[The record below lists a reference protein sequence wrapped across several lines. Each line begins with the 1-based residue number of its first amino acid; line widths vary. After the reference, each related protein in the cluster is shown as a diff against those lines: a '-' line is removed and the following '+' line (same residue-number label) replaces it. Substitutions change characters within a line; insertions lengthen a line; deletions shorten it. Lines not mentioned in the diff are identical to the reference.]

1 MAESDGQGT
10 GHGAGQGTGHGAGQG
25 AAQASHSTSRS
36 RPGQRRVTQWMRD
49 YVRLPGIPDEYIA
62 QDGAPRAVWTRF
74 FEAFATLS
82 PADIERRFGAAD
94 RHLREAG
101 VTYRAPGESAERLW
115 PLSHLPLLIDESE
128 WQQLSAG
135 IAQRAELLERV
146 LRDLYGEG
154 RLVAEG
160 AIPAA
165 AIAGS
170 SEYLRPV
177 CGLKPPGGRYLSLY
191 AADVGRG
198 PDGRWW
204 VLGDRTQAPSGAG
217 YALENRLVLSRAF
230 ASLYKSMNVERVA
243 PFFEAFRDSL
253 RAGADRDEPRI
264 GVLTPGSFSETYF
277 EHATLARYLGFL
289 LVEGDDLAVSGDRI
303 YIRTVAGLKRLDVLL
318 RRVDSNSLDPLELD
332 ASSHLGV
339 PGLIDVLRKDG
350 AVVANMPGSGVLE
363 ARALLGFLPSL
374 SRRFFGE
381 DLKMPHIAT
390 WWCGQKA
397 AREEVLSRLDE
408 LAIEG
413 AYGPGVPGFAS
424 HGPVIAS
431 ELSAAE
437 RGRLVDLIN
446 ERGIDFVGQELVRL
460 STMPVWDQ
468 GRITPRPFVLRVFAA
483 ATADGGWTIMPGGF
497 CRIAEKLDARAV
509 SMGDG
514 ARAADVWVVSDKEV
528 STRTLLPATD
538 TVRIR
543 RIAGVLPSRAAD
555 NLFWLGR
562 YLERAEATLR
572 LVRALGTLQR
582 DPGKGS
588 SGLTQSAERIQ
599 RMLVAWGAVSQ
610 ASRTQAARVAAE
622 ALQGEERFGSALSL
636 VRSAQRAA
644 TSLRERLSPDAWQ
657 VITEMTGRL
666 AEEVDDDD
674 GVVSAAE
681 LTLQELA
688 SFAGLSQENMNR
700 AAGWRFLKMGHRVE
714 RAINT
719 ARFARQFAYDEAS
732 GEDLDVLLTLVDCQ
746 ITYRSRYLVGPV
758 LAPVRDLVVLDS
770 YNPRSVA
777 FQVEDLNGHIASLPA
792 LKESGLIER
801 PQRLAVAL
809 QAMLT
814 TAEAGALDTKTLF
827 ALEQD
832 LLGLADAIGSH
843 YFPHGPNASRPEK
856 LTGLA

>member
-1 MAESDGQGT
+1 MV
-10 GHGAGQGTGHGAGQG
+10 
-25 AAQASHSTSRS
+25 AQAGSSQGSKV
-36 RPGQRRVTQWMRD
+36 RPGTRRVAQWARD

-62 QDGAPRAVWTRF
+62 QDGAPREVWTRF
-74 FEAFATLS
+74 FEAFAALS

-101 VTYRAPGESAERLW
+101 VTYRAPGEAADKLW
-115 PLSHLPLLIDESE
+115 PLSHLPLLIGAAE
-128 WQQLSAG
+128 WQQLCAG
-135 IAQRAELLERV
+135 IVQRAELLELV
-146 LRDLYGEG
+146 LNDLYGEA
-154 RLVAEG
+154 RLIAEG

-170 SEYLRPV
+170 NEYLRPV
-177 CGLKPPGGRYLSLY
+177 CGIKPPGGRYLNLY

-204 VLGDRTQAPSGAG
+204 VLNDRTQAPSGTG

-243 PFFEAFRDSL
+243 PFFEAFRESL
-253 RAGADRDEPRI
+253 RASADRDEPRI
-264 GVLTPGSFSETYF
+264 GLLTPGSFSETYF

-303 YIRTVAGLKRLDVLL
+303 HIRTVAGLKRLDVLL

-332 ASSHLGV
+332 ASSQLGV
-339 PGLIDVLRKDG
+339 PGLIDVLRKNG
-350 AVVANMPGSGVLE
+350 VVVANMPGSGVLE
-363 ARALLGFLPSL
+363 SRALLGFLPSL

-381 DLKMPHIAT
+381 NLKMPHIAT

-397 AREEVLSRLDE
+397 AQEEVLSRLDDF
-408 LAIEG
+408 AIEG
-413 AYGPGVPGFAS
+413 AHGRGVPGFPGT
-424 HGPVIAS
+424 GPVLPA
-431 ELSAAE
+431 ELTSSD
-437 RGRLVDLIN
+437 RGRLVAAIN
-446 ERGIDFVGQELVRL
+446 NRGIDYVGQELVRL
-460 STMPVWDQ
+460 STTPVWDK

-483 ATADGGWTIMPGGF
+483 ATSGGWTVMPGGF
-497 CRIAEKLDARAV
+497 CRIAEQLDARAV

-514 ARAADVWVVSDKEV
+514 ARAADVWVVSDKAV
-528 STRTLLPATD
+528 STASLLPPPDA
-538 TVRIR
+538 VRIR
-543 RIAGVLPSRAAD
+543 RIAGWVPSRAAD

-572 LVRALGTLQR
+572 LVRALGVPLR
-582 DPGKGS
+582 DAGKGAAAA
-588 SGLTQSAERIQ
+588 QHSADRIQ
-599 RMLVAWGAVSQ
+599 RLLVTWGATSL
-610 ASRTQAARVAAE
+610 AARAQPAKIAAE

-636 VRSAQRAA
+636 VRAAQRNA

-657 VITEMTGRL
+657 VITEMAERL
-666 AEEVDDDD
+666 AQEVEDDD

-688 SFAGLSQENMNR
+688 SFAGLAQENMNR
-700 AAGWRFLKMGHRVE
+700 AAGWRFLEMGRRAE

-719 ARFARQFAYDEAS
+719 VRFARQFAHDEA
-732 GEDLDVLLTLVDCQ
+732 GGDDLDVLLTLVDCQ
-746 ITYRSRYLVGPV
+746 ITYRSRYLLAPL
-758 LAPVRDLVVLDS
+758 LAPVRDLVVLDP

-777 FQVEDLNGHIASLPA
+777 FQVSALNDHIASLPT
-792 LKESGLIER
+792 LKEGGLIER
-801 PQRLAVAL
+801 PHRLAVNL

-814 TAEAGALDTKTLF
+814 PAEATSLDTKTLF

-832 LLGLADAIGSH
+832 LLNLADAIGSH

-856 LTGLA
+856 LTGTA

>member
-1 MAESDGQGT
+1 MADS
-10 GHGAGQGTGHGAGQG
+10 AGQG
-25 AAQASHSTSRS
+25 ASEGNSSPVSRT
-36 RPGQRRVTQWMRD
+36 RPGHRRVAQWTRD
-49 YVRLPGIPDEYIA
+49 YARLPGIPDEYIA
-62 QDGAPRAVWTRF
+62 QDGTPRAVWSRF
-74 FEAFATLS
+74 FDAFAALA

-101 VTYRAPGESAERLW
+101 VTYRAPGESADRLW
-115 PLSHLPLLIDESE
+115 PLSHLPLLIDEAE
-128 WQQLSAG
+128 WQQLAAG
-135 IAQRAELLERV
+135 IVQRAELFELV
-146 LRDLYGEG
+146 LRDIYGEG

-170 SEYLRPV
+170 AEYLRPV
-177 CGLKPPGGRYLSLY
+177 CGMKPPGGRYLSLY

-204 VLGDRTQAPSGAG
+204 VLGDRTQAPSGSG

-243 PFFEAFRDSL
+243 PFFEAFRDAL
-253 RAGADRDEPRI
+253 RASSDRDEPRI
-264 GVLTPGSFSETYF
+264 GVLTPGAFSETYF
-277 EHATLARYLGFL
+277 EHSTLARYLGFL

-303 YIRTVAGLKRLDVLL
+303 HIRTVAGLKRLDVLL
-318 RRVDSNSLDPLELD
+318 RRVDSNFLDPLELD

-339 PGLIDVLRKDG
+339 PGLMDVLRKDG
-350 AVVANMPGSGVLE
+350 VVVANMPGSGVLE
-363 ARALLGFLPSL
+363 ARALLGFLPGL
-374 SRRFFGE
+374 CRRFLGE
-381 DLKMPHIAT
+381 ELKMPHIAT

-397 AREEVLSRLDE
+397 ARAEVLSRLDE
-408 LAIEG
+408 VAIEG
-413 AYGPGVPGFAS
+413 AYGHGVPGFQS
-424 HGPVIAS
+424 NGPVLAA
-431 ELSAAE
+431 ELSSTERERLMAA
-437 RGRLVDLIN
+437 IN
-446 ERGIDFVGQELVRL
+446 ERGIDYVGQELVRL

-483 ATADGGWTIMPGGF
+483 ATPHGWTLMPGGF
-497 CRIAEKLDARAV
+497 CRIAEQSDARAV

-514 ARAADVWVVSDKEV
+514 ARAADVWVVSDKQV
-528 STRTLLPATD
+528 AARTLLPASD
-538 TVRIR
+538 SVRIR

-572 LVRALGTLQR
+572 LVRALGMQQR
-582 DPGKGS
+582 DAVKGS
-588 SGLTQSAERIQ
+588 PNQMHAVERIQ
-599 RMLVAWGAVSQ
+599 RLLVTWGAASQ
-610 ASRTQAARVAAE
+610 ASRTQPAKVIAE
-622 ALQGEERFGSALSL
+622 ALQSEERFGSALSL
-636 VRSAQRAA
+636 LRSAQRTA

-657 VITEMTGRL
+657 VITEMTERL
-666 AEEVDDDD
+666 AHEVEDDD
-674 GVVSAAE
+674 GIVSAAE

-688 SFAGLSQENMNR
+688 SFAGLAQENMNR
-700 AAGWRFLKMGHRVE
+700 AAGWRFLEMGRRAE

-719 ARFARQFAYDEAS
+719 TRFARQFGFDEA
-732 GEDLDVLLTLVDCQ
+732 GEEDLDVLLTLVDCQ
-746 ITYRSRYLVGPV
+746 ITYRSRYLVAPL
-758 LAPVRDLVVLDS
+758 LAPVRDLAVLDP

-777 FQVEDLNGHIASLPA
+777 FQVLALTEHILSLPA
-792 LKESGLIER
+792 LRESGLIER
-801 PQRLAVAL
+801 PQRLAVAV

-814 TAEAGALDTKTLF
+814 TAEAATLDTKTLF

-832 LLGLADAIGSH
+832 LLNLADAIGLH

>member
-1 MAESDGQGT
+1 MAGQ
-10 GHGAGQGTGHGAGQG
+10 AGQGNSQG
-25 AAQASHSTSRS
+25 SGLGNKA
-36 RPGQRRVTQWMRD
+36 RPGSRRAAQWMRD

-62 QDGAPRAVWTRF
+62 QDGTPRAVWNRF
-74 FEAFATLS
+74 FDAFAALT
-82 PADIERRFGAAD
+82 PGDIERRFGAAD

-101 VTYRAPGESAERLW
+101 VSYRAPGETSDRLW
-115 PLSHLPLLIDESE
+115 PLSHLPLLIDDAD
-128 WQQLSAG
+128 WQQLTAG
-135 IAQRAELLERV
+135 IVQRAQLLELV
-146 LRDLYGEG
+146 LSDLYGEG

-170 SEYLRPV
+170 TEYLRSV
-177 CGLKPPGGRYLSLY
+177 CGIKPPGGRYLSLY

-230 ASLYKSMNVERVA
+230 ATLYKSMNVERVA
-243 PFFEAFRDSL
+243 PFFEAFRDAL
-253 RAGADRDEPRI
+253 RASADRDEPRI
-264 GVLTPGSFSETYF
+264 GLLTPGQFSETYF

-303 YIRTVAGLKRLDVLL
+303 HIRTVAGLKRLDVLL
-318 RRVDSNSLDPLELD
+318 RRVDSNFLDPLELD
-332 ASSHLGV
+332 ASSQLGV
-339 PGLIDVLRKDG
+339 PGLIDVLRKNG
-350 AVVANMPGSGVLE
+350 VVVANMPGSGVME

-390 WWCGQKA
+390 WWCGQKS

-408 LAIEG
+408 VAIEG
-413 AYGPGVPGFAS
+413 AYRRGVPGFPGN
-424 HGPVIAS
+424 GPVLAS
-431 ELSAAE
+431 ELPPAE
-437 RGRLVDLIN
+437 RERLKTAISD
-446 ERGIDFVGQELVRL
+446 RGIDFVGQELVRL

-483 ATADGGWTIMPGGF
+483 ATPQGWTIMPGGF
-497 CRIAEKLDARAV
+497 CRIAEQLDARAV

-514 ARAADVWVVSDKEV
+514 ARAADVWVISDKAV
-528 STRTLLPATD
+528 PTTTLLPAGD

-543 RIAGVLPSRAAD
+543 RIAGWVPSRAAD

-572 LVRALGTLQR
+572 LVRALATSLR
-582 DPGKGS
+582 DPVRGS
-588 SGLTQSAERIQ
+588 TVLHSVERIQ
-599 RMLVAWGAVSQ
+599 RLLVTWGATSQ
-610 ASRTQAARVAAE
+610 TTRTQPAKIAAE
-622 ALQGEERFGSALSL
+622 ALQSEDKFGSALSL
-636 VRSAQRAA
+636 VRSAQRTA

-657 VITEMTGRL
+657 VIVEMVERL
-666 AEEVDDDD
+666 GQEVDDDD
-674 GVVSAAE
+674 GVISAAE

-688 SFAGLSQENMNR
+688 SFAGLAQENMNR
-700 AAGWRFLKMGHRVE
+700 AAGWRFLEMGRRAE

-719 ARFARQFAYDEAS
+719 VRFARQFAYDEAG
-732 GEDLDVLLTLVDCQ
+732 GEDLDILLTLVDCQ
-746 ITYRSRYLVGPV
+746 ITYRSRYLVGPL
-758 LAPVRDLVVLDS
+758 LAPVRDLVVLDP

-777 FQVEDLNGHIASLPA
+777 FQVSALNDHIASLPS
-792 LKESGLIER
+792 LKEGGLIER

-809 QAMLT
+809 QATLT
-814 TAEAGALDTKTLF
+814 TVEAAALDTKTLF

-832 LLGLADAIGSH
+832 LLNLADAIGLH

>member
-1 MAESDGQGT
+1 MA
-10 GHGAGQGTGHGAGQG
+10 GHAGQGSSQG
-25 AAQASHSTSRS
+25 TRA
-36 RPGQRRVTQWMRD
+36 RPGTRRVAQWTRG
-49 YVRLPGIPDEYIA
+49 YARLPGIPDEYIA
-62 QDGAPRAVWTRF
+62 QDGTPRAVWTRF
-74 FEAFATLS
+74 FDAFADLT
-82 PADIERRFGAAD
+82 PGEIERRFGSAD

-101 VTYRAPGESAERLW
+101 VTYRAPGETADRPW
-115 PLSHLPLLIDESE
+115 PLSHLPLLIDDAG

-135 IAQRAELLERV
+135 IAQRAQLLELV
-146 LRDLYGEG
+146 LADLYGEG

-170 SEYLRPV
+170 AEYLRAV
-177 CGLKPPGGRYLSLY
+177 CGIKPPGGRYLSLY

-230 ASLYKSMNVERVA
+230 TSLYKSMNVERVA
-243 PFFEAFRDSL
+243 PFFEAFRDAL
-253 RAGADRDEPRI
+253 RASADRDEPRI
-264 GVLTPGSFSETYF
+264 GLLTPGSFSETYF

-303 YIRTVAGLKRLDVLL
+303 HIRTVAGLKRLDVLL

-332 ASSHLGV
+332 ASSQLGV
-339 PGLIDVLRKDG
+339 PGLIDVVRKNG
-350 AVVANMPGSGVLE
+350 VVVANMPGSGVME

-390 WWCGQKA
+390 WWCGQKS

-408 LAIEG
+408 FAIEG
-413 AYGPGVPGFAS
+413 AYGRGVPGFGK
-424 HGPVIAS
+424 GPVLAG
-431 ELSAAE
+431 ELSGSE
-437 RGRLVDLIN
+437 RERLKTAIRD
-446 ERGIDFVGQELVRL
+446 RGIDYVGQELVRL
-460 STMPVWDQ
+460 STTPVWDQ
-468 GRITPRPFVLRVFAA
+468 GRLTPRPFVLRVFAA
-483 ATADGGWTIMPGGF
+483 ATPDGWTIMPGGF
-497 CRIAEKLDARAV
+497 CRIADQPDARAV

-514 ARAADVWVVSDKEV
+514 AQAADVWVVSDKAV
-528 STRTLLPATD
+528 STATLLPTVD

-543 RIAGVLPSRAAD
+543 RIAGWVPSRAAD

-572 LVRALGTLQR
+572 LVRALGTQR

-588 SGLTQSAERIQ
+588 STVLHSVERIQ
-599 RMLVAWGAVSQ
+599 RLLVTWGATSL
-610 ASRTQAARVAAE
+610 ASRAQSGRVAAE
-622 ALQGEERFGSALSL
+622 ALQAEDKFGSALSL
-636 VRSAQRAA
+636 VRSAQRTA

-657 VITEMTGRL
+657 VITQMTERL
-666 AEEVDDDD
+666 AGEVDDDD

-681 LTLQELA
+681 LTLQDLA
-688 SFAGLSQENMNR
+688 SFAGLAQENMNR
-700 AAGWRFLKMGHRVE
+700 AAGWRFLEMGRRAE
-714 RAINT
+714 RAVNT
-719 ARFARQFAYDEAS
+719 VRFARQFAYDEAG
-732 GEDLDVLLTLVDCQ
+732 GEDLDILLTLVDCQ
-746 ITYRSRYLVGPV
+746 ITYRSRYLVAPL
-758 LAPVRDLVVLDS
+758 LAPVRDLVVLDP

-777 FQVEDLNGHIASLPA
+777 FQVSALNDHIASLPT
-792 LKESGLIER
+792 LKEGGLIER

-809 QAMLT
+809 QATLT
-814 TAEAGALDTKTLF
+814 TAEAASLDTKTLF

-832 LLGLADAIGSH
+832 LLTLADAIGSH

>member
-1 MAESDGQGT
+1 MAGQ
-10 GHGAGQGTGHGAGQG
+10 AGQGSSQG
-25 AAQASHSTSRS
+25 SQGSKTTPAN
-36 RPGQRRVTQWMRD
+36 RRVGQWARD
-49 YVRLPGIPDEYIA
+49 YVRLPGIPDEYIG

-74 FEAFATLS
+74 FDAFAALT
-82 PADIERRFGAAD
+82 PAEIERRFGSAD

-101 VTYRAPGESAERLW
+101 VTYRAPGETADRLW
-115 PLSHLPLLIDESE
+115 PLSHLPLLIDEAD
-128 WQQLSAG
+128 WQQLTAG
-135 IAQRAELLERV
+135 IVQRAQLLELV
-146 LRDLYGEG
+146 LSDLYGEG

-160 AIPAA
+160 ALPAA

-170 SEYLRPV
+170 AEYLRPV
-177 CGLKPPGGRYLSLY
+177 CGIKPPGGRYLNLY

-230 ASLYKSMNVERVA
+230 STLYKSMNVERVA

-253 RAGADRDEPRI
+253 RSGADRDEPRI
-264 GVLTPGSFSETYF
+264 GLLTPGAFSETYF

-303 YIRTVAGLKRLDVLL
+303 HIRTVAGLKRLDVLL

-332 ASSHLGV
+332 ASSQLGV
-339 PGLIDVLRKDG
+339 PGLIDVLRRNG
-350 AVVANMPGSGVLE
+350 VVVANMPGSGVME

-390 WWCGQKA
+390 WWCGQTA
-397 AREEVLSRLDE
+397 ARAEVLSRLDE
-408 LAIEG
+408 VAIEG
-413 AYGPGVPGFAS
+413 AYGRAVPGFPGN
-424 HGPVIAS
+424 GPVLAGELPAS
-431 ELSAAE
+431 ERE
-437 RGRLVDLIN
+437 RLRTAISNRGVDY
-446 ERGIDFVGQELVRL
+446 VGQELVRL
-460 STMPVWDQ
+460 STTPVWEN
-468 GRITPRPFVLRVFAA
+468 GRIAPRPFVLRVFAA
-483 ATADGGWTIMPGGF
+483 ATPDGWTLMPGGF
-497 CRIAEKLDARAV
+497 CRIAEQLDARAV

-514 ARAADVWVVSDKEV
+514 ARAADVWVVSDKAV
-528 STRTLLPATD
+528 SAATLLPTVDA
-538 TVRIR
+538 VRIR
-543 RIAGVLPSRAAD
+543 RIAGVVPSRAAD

-572 LVRALGTLQR
+572 LIRALGTQR

-588 SGLTQSAERIQ
+588 STALHSVERIQ
-599 RMLVAWGAVSQ
+599 RLLVAWGAVSQ
-610 ASRTQAARVAAE
+610 ATRSQPARLAAE
-622 ALQGEERFGSALSL
+622 ALQSEERFGSALSL
-636 VRSAQRAA
+636 LRSAQRTA

-657 VITEMTGRL
+657 VITEMTERL
-666 AEEVDDDD
+666 AHEVDDDD

-688 SFAGLSQENMNR
+688 SFAGLAQENMNR
-700 AAGWRFLKMGHRVE
+700 AAGWRFLETGRRAE

-719 ARFARQFAYDEAS
+719 ARLGRQFAYDDAD
-732 GEDLDVLLTLVDCQ
+732 GEDLDTLLTLVDCQ
-746 ITYRSRYLVGPV
+746 ITYRSRYLVGPL
-758 LAPVRDLVVLDS
+758 LAPVRDLVVLDP

-777 FQVEDLNGHIASLPA
+777 FQVFALNDHIASLPT
-792 LKESGLIER
+792 LKEGGLIER

-809 QAMLT
+809 QATLT
-814 TAEAGALDTKTLF
+814 TAEAAALDTKTLF
-827 ALEQD
+827 SLEQD
-832 LLGLADAIGSH
+832 LLTLADAIGSH

>member
-1 MAESDGQGT
+1 MAETT
-10 GHGAGQGTGHGAGQG
+10 GHDAGP
-25 AAQASHSTSRS
+25 ASRV
-36 RPGQRRVTQWMRD
+36 RPGQRRVAQWARD
-49 YVRLPGIPDEYIA
+49 YVRLQGIPDEYIA
-62 QDGAPRAVWTRF
+62 QDGTPRAVWTRF
-74 FEAFATLS
+74 FDAFATLA

-115 PLSHLPLLIDESE
+115 PLSHLPLLIDETD

-135 IAQRAELLERV
+135 IAQRAQLLELV

-165 AIAGS
+165 VIAGS
-170 SEYLRPV
+170 AEYLRPV
-177 CGLKPPGGRYLSLY
+177 CGVKPPGGRYLSLY

-230 ASLYKSMNVERVA
+230 TSLYKSMNVERVA
-243 PFFEAFRDSL
+243 PFFEAFRESL
-253 RAGADRDEPRI
+253 RGGADRDEPRI
-264 GVLTPGSFSETYF
+264 GLLTPGTFSETYF

-303 YIRTVAGLKRLDVLL
+303 HIRTVAGLKRLDVLL

-339 PGLIDVLRKDG
+339 PGLIDVLRKNG
-350 AVVANMPGSGVLE
+350 VVVANMPGSGVLE
-363 ARALLGFLPSL
+363 SRALLGFLPPL

-390 WWCGQKA
+390 WWCGQKT

-408 LAIEG
+408 VAIEG
-413 AYGPGVPGFAS
+413 AYGRGVPGFQS
-424 HGPVIAS
+424 NGPVLASQLPAS
-431 ELSAAE
+431 ERERLIAAIK
-437 RGRLVDLIN
+437 D
-446 ERGIDFVGQELVRL
+446 RGIDFVGQELVRL

-468 GRITPRPFVLRVFAA
+468 GRLAPRPFVLRVFAA
-483 ATADGGWTIMPGGF
+483 ATPDGWTIMPGGF
-497 CRIAEKLDARAV
+497 CRIAEQLDARAV

-514 ARAADVWVVSDKEV
+514 ARAADVWVVADKAV
-528 STRTLLPATD
+528 SATTLLPAFD

-572 LVRALGTLQR
+572 LVRALGTQQR

-588 SGLTQSAERIQ
+588 SGLQQAAERIQ
-599 RMLVAWGAVSQ
+599 RLLVAWGAVSQ
-610 ASRTQAARVAAE
+610 ASRSQPARVAAE
-622 ALQGEERFGSALSL
+622 ALQSEERFGSGLSL
-636 VRSAQRAA
+636 VRAAQRTAI
-644 TSLRERLSPDAWQ
+644 SLRERLSPDAWQ
-657 VITEMTGRL
+657 VITEMTERL
-666 AEEVDDDD
+666 AQEVEDDD
-674 GVVSAAE
+674 GVISAAE

-688 SFAGLSQENMNR
+688 SFAGLAQENMNR
-700 AAGWRFLKMGHRVE
+700 AAGWRFLEMGRRAE

-719 ARFARQFAYDEAS
+719 ARFGRQFAYDEAS
-732 GEDLDVLLTLVDCQ
+732 SEDLDVLLTLVDCQ
-746 ITYRSRYLVGPV
+746 ITYRSRYLVGPM
-758 LAPVRDLVVLDS
+758 LAPVRDLVVLDP

-777 FQVEDLNGHIASLPA
+777 FQVQALNEHIASLPA
-792 LKESGLIER
+792 LRGTGLIER
-801 PQRLAVAL
+801 PQRLAVAA
-809 QAMLT
+809 QATLT
-814 TAEAGALDTKTLF
+814 TAEAAALDTKTLF

-832 LLGLADAIGSH
+832 LLNLADAIGSH
-843 YFPHGPNASRPEK
+843 FFPHGPNASRPEK

>member
-1 MAESDGQGT
+1 MAGHDGQESSR
-10 GHGAGQGTGHGAGQG
+10 
-25 AAQASHSTSRS
+25 ASNEVNKVS
-36 RPGQRRVTQWMRD
+36 RRVAQWTRD
-49 YVRLPGIPDEYIA
+49 YVPLPGIPDEYIA
-62 QDGAPRAVWTRF
+62 QDGTPRAVWTRF
-74 FEAFATLS
+74 FDAFAALT
-82 PADIERRFGAAD
+82 PGEIEKRFGSAD

-101 VTYRAPGESAERLW
+101 VTYRAPGETADRGWL
-115 PLSHLPLLIDESE
+115 LSHLPLLIDEAD

-135 IAQRAELLERV
+135 IVQRAELLELV
-146 LRDLYGEG
+146 LSDIYGEG
-154 RLVAEG
+154 RLVADG

-170 SEYLRPV
+170 TEYLRAV
-177 CGLKPPGGRYLSLY
+177 AGIKPPGGRYLTLY

-230 ASLYKSMNVERVA
+230 TTLYKSMNVERVA

-253 RAGADRDEPRI
+253 RASADRDEPRI
-264 GVLTPGSFSETYF
+264 GLLTPGQFSETYF
-277 EHATLARYLGFL
+277 EHATLARYLGFM

-303 YIRTVAGLKRLDVLL
+303 HIRTVAGLKRLDVLL
-318 RRVDSNSLDPLELD
+318 RRVDSNFLDPLELN
-332 ASSHLGV
+332 ASSQLGV

-350 AVVANMPGSGVLE
+350 VVVANMPGSGVME

-374 SRRFFGE
+374 SRRLFGE

-397 AREEVLSRLDE
+397 AREEVLSRLDRV
-408 LAIEG
+408 AIEG
-413 AYGPGVPGFAS
+413 AYGPGVPGFPGS
-424 HGPVIAS
+424 GPVLAS
-431 ELSAAE
+431 EMTANERERLKSAIS
-437 RGRLVDLIN
+437 D
-446 ERGIDFVGQELVRL
+446 RGIDYVGQELVRL
-460 STMPVWDQ
+460 STTPVWDN
-468 GRITPRPFVLRVFAA
+468 GRITPRPFVLRVFAT
-483 ATADGGWTIMPGGF
+483 ATPNGWTLMPGGF
-497 CRIAEKLDARAV
+497 CRIAEQLDARAV

-514 ARAADVWVVSDKEV
+514 ARAADVWVVSDKAV
-528 STRTLLPATD
+528 STATLLPAVD

-543 RIAGVLPSRAAD
+543 RIAGVVPSRAAD

-572 LVRALGTLQR
+572 LIRALGTQR

-588 SGLTQSAERIQ
+588 STALHSVERIQ
-599 RMLVAWGAVSQ
+599 RLLLAWGATS
-610 ASRTQAARVAAE
+610 QAARGQPSKVAAE
-622 ALQGEERFGSALSL
+622 ALQAEDRFGSALSL
-636 VRSAQRAA
+636 VRSAQRCA

-657 VITEMTGRL
+657 VITEMTERL
-666 AEEVDDDD
+666 AHEVEDDE
-674 GVVSAAE
+674 GVISAAE

-688 SFAGLSQENMNR
+688 SFAGLAQENMNR
-700 AAGWRFLKMGHRVE
+700 AAGWRFLDMGRRAE

-719 ARFARQFAYDEAS
+719 VRFARQFAHDEAG

-746 ITYRSRYLVGPV
+746 ITYRSRYLVGPL
-758 LAPVRDLVVLDS
+758 LAPVRDLVVLDP

-777 FQVEDLNGHIASLPA
+777 FQVSALNDHIAGLPA
-792 LKESGLIER
+792 LREGGLIER

-809 QAMLT
+809 QGTLT
-814 TAEAGALDTKTLF
+814 AGEAATFDTKALF
-827 ALEQD
+827 GLEQD
-832 LLGLADAIGSH
+832 LLTLSDAIGLH